1 MDDILSVHGLTKY
14 FPVRKGF
21 LRRVVGN
28 VQAVEDVSF
37 QVRRGETLGLVG
49 ESGSGKTTLG
59 RALVR
64 LIEPTRGEIIL
75 RQQGKDPVDLAG
87 LSASQLKP
95 IRRDCQIIFQDPRAS
110 LNARMSVGDII
121 AEPLH
126 IHRVGTRRSR
136 VARVIE
142 LLELVGMSS
151 DDVSRYPHEF
161 SGGQR
166 QRIGIAR
173 ALSLN
178 PELII
183 CDEPVSALDVS
194 VQAQVLNLLKRLQ
207 RELGLTFVFITH
219 DLSVASYMCDRIMVM
234 YLGKLVEVAHKD
246 EIFARPRHPYTAALI
261 SAMPDVDGQLQ
272 GKREILQGQI
282 PDPADPPSG
291 CRFHTRCRF
300 ATDIC
305 RSVVPELEKAPNST
319 TLVACLRAQEL
330 NLSPEPKPLIA

>member
-1 MDDILSVHGLTKY
+1 MSEDANAILSVQGLTKY

-37 QVRRGETLGLVG
+37 QVMRGETLGLVG

-75 RQQGKDPVDLAG
+75 RQQGKKPVDLAP
-87 LSASQLKP
+87 LRARDLKP

-110 LNARMSVGDII
+110 LNARMSVGEII

-126 IHRVGTRRSR
+126 IHRVGTRRDR
-136 VARVIE
+136 GARVRE
-142 LLELVGMSS
+142 LLELVGLST
-151 DDVSRYPHEF
+151 DDINRYPHEF

-207 RELGLTFVFITH
+207 RELELTFVFITH
-219 DLSVASYMCDRIMVM
+219 DLGVASYMCERIMVM
-234 YLGKLVEVAHKD
+234 YLGKLVEVAVKD
-246 EIFARPRHPYTAALI
+246 DLFARPRHPYTAALI
-261 SAMPDVDGQLQ
+261 SAMPDVDGKS
-272 GKREILQGQI
+272 GGEREILQGQI
-282 PDPADPPSG
+282 PDPADPPPG
-291 CRFHTRCRF
+291 CRFHTRCRY

-305 RSVVPELEKAPNST
+305 RSAVPELKPAAGAS
-319 TLVACLRAQEL
+319 TLVACHRVEEL
-330 NLSPEPKPLIA
+330 DLAVN

>member
-1 MDDILSVHGLTKY
+1 MTSDENAILTVRGLTKY

-37 QVRRGETLGLVG
+37 DVQRGETLGLVG

-59 RALVR
+59 RVLVR
-64 LIEPTRGEIIL
+64 LIEPTKGEIVL
-75 RQQGKDPVDLAG
+75 RQQGKDAVDLAQLG
-87 LSASQLKP
+87 ASELKP
-95 IRRDCQIIFQDPRAS
+95 IRRDCQVIFQDPRAS
-110 LNARMSVGDII
+110 LNARMSVGDIV
-121 AEPLH
+121 AEPLN
-126 IHRVGTRRSR
+126 IHRIGSRSSR
-136 VARVIE
+136 VARVRE
-142 LLELVGMSS
+142 LLELVGMSG
-151 DDVSRYPHEF
+151 DDSNRYPHEF

-173 ALSLN
+173 SLSLN

-207 RELGLTFVFITH
+207 SELGLTYVFITH
-219 DLSVASYMCDRIMVM
+219 DLGVASYMCDRIMVM
-234 YLGKLVEVAHKD
+234 YLGKLVEVATKD
-246 EIFARPRHPYTAALI
+246 DLFARPRHPYTAALM
-261 SAMPDVDGQLQ
+261 SAMPDVDGKQQ
-272 GKREILQGQI
+272 GEREILQGQI
-282 PDPADPPSG
+282 PDPAAPPPG

-305 RSVVPELEKAPNST
+305 RSASPELQPIAGVTN
-319 TLVACLRAQEL
+319 LVACHRAEEL
-330 NLSPEPKPLIA
+330 DLGAN

>member
-1 MDDILSVHGLTKY
+1 MASDENAILSVQGLTKY

-64 LIEPTRGEIIL
+64 LIEPTKGEIIL
-75 RQQGKDPVDLAG
+75 RQQGKGAVDLAQ
-87 LSASQLKP
+87 LSSRELKP

-110 LNARMSVGDII
+110 LNARMSVGEIV
-121 AEPLH
+121 AEPLN
-126 IHRVGTRRSR
+126 IHRVGSRSSR
-136 VARVIE
+136 VARVRE
-142 LLELVGMSS
+142 LLELVGMSG
-151 DDVSRYPHEF
+151 DDCNRYPHEF

-207 RELGLTFVFITH
+207 SELGLTYVFITH
-219 DLSVASYMCDRIMVM
+219 DLGVASYMCDRIMVM
-234 YLGKLVEVAHKD
+234 YLGKLVEVAAKD
-246 EIFARPRHPYTAALI
+246 DLFTRPRHPYTAALM
-261 SAMPDVDGQLQ
+261 SAMPDVDGQQQ

-282 PDPADPPSG
+282 PDPADPPAG

-305 RSVVPELEKAPNST
+305 RSEIPELKPTAGAAN
-319 TLVACLRAQEL
+319 LVACHRAEEL
-330 NLSPEPKPLIA
+330 DLGAN

>member
-1 MDDILSVHGLTKY
+1 MDENTDILSVRGLTKY

-21 LRRVVGN
+21 FRRIVGN

-64 LIEPTRGEIIL
+64 LIEPTKGEIIL
-75 RQQGKDPVDLAG
+75 RQQGREPVDLARM
-87 LSASQLKP
+87 SAGELKP

-110 LNARMSVGDII
+110 LNARMSVGEIV

-126 IHRVGTRRSR
+126 IHGVGSRRSR
-136 VARVIE
+136 IARVSE
-142 LLELVGMSS
+142 LLELVGLSS
-151 DDVSRYPHEF
+151 DDSNRYPHEF

-207 RELGLTFVFITH
+207 SELGLTYVFITH
-219 DLSVASYMCDRIMVM
+219 DLGVASYMCDRIMVM
-234 YLGKLVEVAHKD
+234 YLGKLVEIAAKD
-246 EIFARPRHPYTAALI
+246 DLFIRPRHPYSAALM
-261 SAMPDVDGQLQ
+261 SAMPDVDGQQ
-272 GKREILQGQI
+272 QETREILQGQI

-291 CRFHTRCRF
+291 CRFHTRCRY
-300 ATDIC
+300 ATDVC
-305 RSVVPELEKAPNST
+305 RSAVPELKPAAASAT
-319 TLVACLRAQEL
+319 WVSCHRAEEL
-330 NLSPEPKPLIA
+330 QLGVE

>member
-1 MDDILSVHGLTKY
+1 MDEILSVQGLTKY

-21 LRRVVGN
+21 FRRVVGN

-37 QVRRGETLGLVG
+37 KVRRGETLGLVG

-64 LIEPTRGEIIL
+64 LIEPTKGEVIL
-75 RQQGKDPVDLAG
+75 RQMDKDPVDLAR
-87 LSASQLKP
+87 LSSRQLKP

-110 LNARMSVGDII
+110 LNARMSVGEIV

-126 IHRVGTRRSR
+126 IHGVGSRRDR
-136 VARVIE
+136 IARVSE
-142 LLELVGMSS
+142 LLELVGLSGN
-151 DDVSRYPHEF
+151 DRNRYPHEF

-207 RELGLTFVFITH
+207 NELGLTFVFITH

-234 YLGKLVEVAHKD
+234 YLGKLVEVAAKD
-246 EIFARPRHPYTAALI
+246 DLFARPRHPYTAALM
-261 SAMPDVDGQLQ
+261 SAMPDVDGQQQ

-282 PDPADPPSG
+282 PDPADPPNG
-291 CRFHTRCRF
+291 CRFHTRCKF

-305 RSVVPELEKAPNST
+305 RSAVPELETAPGSA
-319 TLVACLRAQEL
+319 TLVACHRAGELDLR
-330 NLSPEPKPLIA
+330 SG

>member
-1 MDDILSVHGLTKY
+1 MDEILSVQGLTKY

-21 LRRVVGN
+21 FRRVVGN

-37 QVRRGETLGLVG
+37 KVRRGETLGLVG

-59 RALVR
+59 RTLVR
-64 LIEPTRGEIIL
+64 LIEPTKGEVIL
-75 RQQGKDPVDLAG
+75 RQMDKDPVDLAR
-87 LSASQLKP
+87 LSSRQMKP

-110 LNARMSVGDII
+110 LNARMSVGEIV

-126 IHRVGTRRSR
+126 IHGVGSRRDR
-136 VARVIE
+136 IARVSE
-142 LLELVGMSS
+142 LLELVGMSGN
-151 DDVSRYPHEF
+151 DRNRYPHEF

-207 RELGLTFVFITH
+207 NELGLTFVFITH

-234 YLGKLVEVAHKD
+234 YLGKLVEVAVKD
-246 EIFARPRHPYTAALI
+246 DLFARPRHPYTAALM
-261 SAMPDVDGQLQ
+261 SAMPDVDGQQQ

-291 CRFHTRCRF
+291 CRFHTRCKF

-305 RSVVPELEKAPNST
+305 RNAVPELETAPGSA
-319 TLVACLRAQEL
+319 TLVACHRAGELDLRS
-330 NLSPEPKPLIA
+330 N